1 MAKNDFQY
9 GGWNSYTLQC
19 DTWRHV
25 ILHQS
30 AKFYPNR
37 ITLGRKKNDVMSI
50 FKMEDQTHL
59 GFYGP
64 IMGSFKSPC
73 ATSYRSSIETIALA
87 LDCSAI
93 TARRRCIARTM
104 PRQAVCPP
112 VCLSHAGSVSI
123 RSYISGSPN
132 ILFFH
137 TKRDRNTTTETPLM
151 GASNARGY
159 KKSRFSTNITL
170 YPGIDAR

>member
-1 MAKNDFQY
+1 MADGILTPCN
-9 GGWNSYTLQC
+9 
-19 DTWRHV
+19 V
-25 ILHQS
+25 IRGDMSFCTSLRNFIQIASPS
-30 AKFYPNR
+30 AE
-37 ITLGRKKNDVMSI
+37 KNDVMSI

-64 IMGSFKSPC
+64 IMGSFNSPC

-151 GASNARGY
+151 GASNARGV
-159 KKSRFSTNITL
+159 
-170 YPGIDAR
+170 